1 MRSLTGRSLQ
11 PGQPGC
17 QLMRGQA
24 SARIRSCGVR

>member
-17 QLMRGQA
+17 QPMRGQA
-24 SARIRSCGVR
+24 SAWIWS